1 MKTEAGSM
9 LDLVVCRQMP
19 EKQEIRKVKKV
30 LEPIARLNGEGL
42 PLHKG
47 HHRRLER
54 WLLSKCQNSSKKKK
68 ITKKQGNMAQ
78 IKNKIKF

>member
-1 MKTEAGSM
+1 M

-68 ITKKQGNMAQ
+68 KLQRNRETWLK
-78 IKNKIKF
+78 